1 MKFCI
6 IGLLFVFSIS
16 GRAEDGKSQNETT
29 SASTATTVA
38 NLIPEEILQMS
49 SREDLPEHIILVDKS
64 KRLLEVFKRKDGE
77 FTKVVEYPTDIGKNG
92 GAKTKRN
99 DQRTPEG
106 IYFLTKKLT
115 QPEIPFENY
124 GSQAFTTDY
133 PNYFD
138 HREARTGDGIW
149 LHAIP
154 DNVPL
159 TRGSRGCVVVRNDVI
174 KLLEAYIQL
183 DLTPIVIKDK
193 INYVSTDAH
202 TKLKAHMSSLV
213 DMWKQAWES
222 QDMEKYLSYYHNEFT
237 APGFKN
243 LDRWLKHKR
252 GLKERYKYVKV
263 TLSEALILKHK
274 NQYIIKA
281 RQDYESDQHKD
292 TGLKTL
298 YFIEDE
304 TGKAKIVREEWK
316 ELKPPAPTA
325 SNNIVNR

>member
-1 MKFCI
+1 MSMKFCI
-6 IGLLFVFSIS
+6 IGLLFLLSVPT
-16 GRAEDGKSQNETT
+16 RAEDEKSQNETT
-29 SASTATTVA
+29 SRGPVTTVA
-38 NLIPEEILQMS
+38 SLIPEEILQMS
-49 SREDLPEHIILVDKS
+49 SRDDLPEHIILVDKS

-115 QPEIPFENY
+115 QPEIPFQNY

-138 HREARTGDGIW
+138 HRDDRTGDGIW

-174 KLLEAYIQL
+174 KLLESYIQL
-183 DLTPIVIKDK
+183 ELTPIVIKDK
-193 INYVSTDAH
+193 INYVSNDDHKKMKT
-202 TKLKAHMSSLV
+202 HMSQLL
-213 DMWKQAWES
+213 DTWKQAWES
-222 QDMEKYLSYYHNEFT
+222 QDMEKYLSYYHDEFT
-237 APGFKN
+237 APGFKS
-243 LDRWLKHKR
+243 LARWLKHKR
-252 GLKERYKYVKV
+252 SLKERYKYVKV
-263 TLSEALILKHK
+263 TLSDALILKHK
-274 NQYIIKA
+274 NQYIVKA
-281 RQDYESDQHKD
+281 RQDYESDQHRD

-298 YFIEDE
+298 YFIEDQN
-304 TGKAKIVREEWK
+304 GKAKIIREEWK
-316 ELKPPAPTA
+316 ELKPQAVSSA
-325 SNNIVNR
+325 IVNR

>member
-6 IGLLFVFSIS
+6 IGLLFLFFHFS
-16 GRAEDGKSQNETT
+16 RAEDSKSQNG
-29 SASTATTVA
+29 TAA
-38 NLIPEEILQMS
+38 NMVPEEILQMS
-49 SREDLPEHIILVDKS
+49 SREDLPEHIMLVDKS
-64 KRLLEVFKRKDGE
+64 KRLLEVFRRKAGE
-77 FTKVVEYPTDIGKNG
+77 FSKVMEYPTDIGKNG
-92 GAKTKRN
+92 GAKMKRN

-115 QPEIPFENY
+115 QPEIPFANY

-138 HREARTGDGIW
+138 HRAARTGDGIW

-154 DNVPL
+154 DDVPL

-174 KLLEAYIQL
+174 KLLESYIQL
-183 DLTPIVIKDK
+183 DRTPIVIKDR
-193 INYVSTDAH
+193 INYVTPEEHQKMKS
-202 TKLKAHMSSLV
+202 HMSSLL
-213 DMWKQAWES
+213 DTWKQAWES
-222 QDMEKYLSYYHNEFT
+222 QDMDKYLGFYHDEFT

-243 LDRWLKHKR
+243 LSRWQKHKR
-252 GLKERYKYVKV
+252 NLKERYKFVKV
-263 TLSEALILKHK
+263 TLSDALILKHK

-281 RQDYESDQHKD
+281 RQDYESDLHKD

-304 TGKAKIVREEWK
+304 TGKAKIMREEWK
-316 ELKPPAPTA
+316 GEKSEAPTSAA
-325 SNNIVNR
+325 SVVNR